1 MSEETQHPEYKGH
14 YEPTLPADED
24 LSSLDKAYEEGG
36 YEALKTLLT
45 PELRTKYEEEG
56 YEALK
61 ELLSEGEKAVY
72 KKGGDEAVNKL
83 HSPEQAAADN
93 RAAYRRALEAAQ
105 TRAQLES
112 ILKDLQPKPANH
124 EDKQSQAEP
133 EPESQSEFD
142 HYTGDQ
148 RVSGFLR
155 DRIEATN
162 DLFNEQD
169 SVERLF
175 LNDIIPTINNFDEL
189 SDLRKLVEAKFRDK
203 LLGPQNVDAITQALR
218 DKERNL
224 QDDYYKEHYLE
235 TFLSNLKNMLSSK
248 TIEGVSK
255 EWFRILDKE
264 LEQGKIRYEQ
274 ALEIRNA
281 VRDRIEMLK
290 LYHR

>member
-1 MSEETQHPEYKGH
+1 M
-14 YEPTLPADED
+14 
-24 LSSLDKAYEEGG
+24 
-36 YEALKTLLT
+36 
-45 PELRTKYEEEG
+45 
-56 YEALK
+56 
-61 ELLSEGEKAVY
+61 
-72 KKGGDEAVNKL
+72 
-83 HSPEQAAADN
+83 
-93 RAAYRRALEAAQ
+93 
-105 TRAQLES
+105 
-112 ILKDLQPKPANH
+112 
-124 EDKQSQAEP
+124 
-133 EPESQSEFD
+133 
-142 HYTGDQ
+142 
-148 RVSGFLR
+148 
-155 DRIEATN
+155 
-162 DLFNEQD
+162 
-169 SVERLF
+169 
-175 LNDIIPTINNFDEL
+175 
-189 SDLRKLVEAKFRDK
+189 RKLVEAKFRDK